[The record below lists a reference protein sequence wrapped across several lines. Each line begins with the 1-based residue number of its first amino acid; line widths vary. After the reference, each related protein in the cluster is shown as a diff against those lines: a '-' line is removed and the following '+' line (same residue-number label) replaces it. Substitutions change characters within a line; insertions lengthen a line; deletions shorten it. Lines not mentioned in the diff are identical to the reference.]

1 MAWIPSPKPLK
12 TDPAKTW
19 ADEISEWRRNIAEM
33 RGKETDLHLR
43 IAELDFEKSMLEL
56 KVAALIRV
64 LVESGTVD
72 AALLGEMMKEI
83 DAADGTVDGRV
94 TPAGPGRPPLSP
106 HRRRESGDS

>member
-1 MAWIPSPKPLK
+1 MDFLTEALK

-19 ADEISEWRRNIAEM
+19 ADEISEWRRSVAEM
-33 RGKETDLHLR
+33 RAKETDLHLR
-43 IAELDFEKSMLEL
+43 IAELDFEKSRLEL

-72 AALLGEMMKEI
+72 AARLGGMMEEI

-94 TPAGPGRPPLSP
+94 TPADPGRTPFVAAPPG
-106 HRRRESGDS
+106 ESGDF